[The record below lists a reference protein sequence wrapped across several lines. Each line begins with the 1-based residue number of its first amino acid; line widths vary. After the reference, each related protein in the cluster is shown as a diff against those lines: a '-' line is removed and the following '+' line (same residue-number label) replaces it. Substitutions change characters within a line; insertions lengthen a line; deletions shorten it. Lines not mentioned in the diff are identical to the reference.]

1 MMGEIMK
8 RGKNTSVKWKMV
20 GMILLYWALPF
31 VLMLALVGHI
41 MADRQ
46 EKTGL
51 ERMAAQLEMD
61 NQNSIE
67 RIDSAISDS
76 RQATYDKTLYSY
88 YDEFRK
94 GSVNF
99 DTVYNKGQYYMA
111 KQYGKRKEISSSV
124 FMLLRAPKVYKMT
137 SYNTPAGGS
146 YNQLKT
152 FWEKDCDDV
161 LEFAK
166 DLETS
171 IGIYQADGRLY
182 LVRNL
187 VDSATYRPWG
197 VLVHRLNLNYCF
209 ESLLHF
215 YDNANVK
222 IVLDGKNI
230 VTQGNAE
237 IWKDAPEVEKEG
249 SAVYTVKDKKAY
261 ICHMV
266 KGSDYDLSDRM
277 GCA

>member
-94 GSVNF
+94 GSVNQEGMEAWQDSTGNLRYF
-99 DTVYNKGQYYMA
+99 
-111 KQYGKRKEISSSV
+111 SS
-124 FMLLRAPKVYKMT
+124 
-137 SYNTPAGGS
+137 
-146 YNQLKT
+146 
-152 FWEKDCDDV
+152 
-161 LEFAK
+161 
-166 DLETS
+166 
-171 IGIYQADGRLY
+171 Y
-182 LVRNL
+182 LH
-187 VDSATYRPWG
+187 S
-197 VLVHRLNLNYCF
+197 C
-209 ESLLHF
+209 S
-215 YDNANVK
+215 
-222 IVLDGKNI
+222 
-230 VTQGNAE
+230 
-237 IWKDAPEVEKEG
+237 
-249 SAVYTVKDKKAY
+249 
-261 ICHMV
+261 
-266 KGSDYDLSDRM
+266 
-277 GCA
+277 

>member
-1 MMGEIMK
+1 M

-20 GMILLYWALPF
+20 GMILLYWAIPF
-31 VLMLALVGHI
+31 VLLLALVGHI

-51 ERMAAQLEMD
+51 ERLAAQLQMD

-76 RQATYDKTLYSY
+76 RQATYDRTLYGY

-94 GSVNF
+94 GSANF

-111 KQYGKRKEISSSV
+111 KQFGKRKEISSSV

-137 SYNTPAGGS
+137 NYNTPAGGS
-146 YNQLKT
+146 YGQLKT

-166 DLETS
+166 DLDTS
-171 IGIYQADGRLY
+171 IGLYQSEGRVY

-197 VLVHRLNLNYCF
+197 LLVHRLNLNYCF
-209 ESLLHF
+209 YFGHYCIYFPSEI
-215 YDNANVK
+215 YY
-222 IVLDGKNI
+222 
-230 VTQGNAE
+230 QGN
-237 IWKDAPEVEKEG
+237 DSRSG
-249 SAVYTVKDKKAY
+249 
-261 ICHMV
+261 
-266 KGSDYDLSDRM
+266 
-277 GCA
+277 